1 MIYEIERFGTDL
13 QSPYYHESELR
24 TPPLTYEAYNAALK
38 RHLYEIKNEVIKL
51 EKNIM
56 KQGKLRFSSLFFVV
70 AKFDLVAKCC
80 FLFRRDL
87 QYLPVF
93 IR

>member
-1 MIYEIERFGTDL
+1 MINEIERFGTDL
-13 QSPYYHESELR
+13 QSACYHESELR

-56 KQGKLRFSSLFFVV
+56 EQGELRFSFFFF
-70 AKFDLVAKCC
+70 AKSHC
-80 FLFRRDL
+80 
-87 QYLPVF
+87 
-93 IR
+93 